1 MRLKIER
8 RLFLMAIGFA
18 VSVVLCIL
26 ALNVSSSLKDDL
38 RNLKA
43 VQREFL
49 ALKDEF
55 LSLKNRIN
63 AVEERKSLTKVEGIV
78 QAVDEIF
85 LPLGLKNKVK
95 SVKPTGTKE
104 LKDSIEEE
112 AEVLVEKVDMNE
124 MVNIFYK
131 IENAP
136 MIISIKKATIKTSF
150 ENPALLNIV
159 MTISLVKPK

>member
-8 RLFLMAIGFA
+8 RLFLIVSGFA

-43 VQREFL
+43 LQREFL

-63 AVEERKSLTKVEGIV
+63 AVEGRKSLTKVEGIV
-78 QAVDEIF
+78 QAIDEIF
-85 LPLGLKNKVK
+85 LPLGLKKKVK

-104 LKDSIEEE
+104 LKDAIEEE
-112 AEVLVEKVDMNE
+112 AEVQVEKVDMNE

-150 ENPALLNIV
+150 ENPALLNII
-159 MTISLVKPK
+159 MTIALVKMK